1 MKWRVALYLGQRA
14 SPAQQQQALGHV
26 FSARQVGRW
35 RRWRR

>member
-1 MKWRVALYLGQRA
+1 MKWRVALYLDQRA
-14 SPAQQQQALGHV
+14 SPAHQQALGHV